1 MKKANFVLSAILC
14 LGALAVAQESSMD
27 NMASENTKKAPPE
40 LRTVVGCLSKT
51 ANTYVIT
58 GGAPGPKQFRI
69 IGGDTRA
76 LKGQIGHTVSVVGM
90 VSTND
95 AEENM
100 ITPYNEGTTTGV
112 GYNTIVAQKIK
123 KVYGNCSEAGKEY
136 PGDHQ

>member
-1 MKKANFVLSAILC
+1 MRKSGFVLTVIVC
-14 LGALAVAQESSMD
+14 LATIAVAQERGMD
-27 NMASENTKKAPPE
+27 NAAGENTKKSNPE
-40 LRTVVGCLSKT
+40 LRTVIGCLSRT

-69 IGGDTRA
+69 IGGDTKA
-76 LKGQIGHTVSVVGM
+76 LKGEIGHTVSVVGM

-100 ITPYNEGTTTGV
+100 ITPYNEGSTTGV
-112 GYNTIVAQKIK
+112 AYNTIVARKIK